1 MVHEVMV
8 PETDSVQEK
17 VKVELSG
24 DGDLRYVMAS

>member
-8 PETDSVQEK
+8 AETDFSL
-17 VKVELSG
+17 KVELSG